1 MSSCHEPRLYFAL
14 TLDFERTAL
23 LEHEGLAQQPPR
35 ALRHLRASRHA
46 VGFHAAGRID
56 RIAPDIEH
64 ELVQAG
70 LKAQLARLERAPDE
84 RLIAAATTVAQDIG
98 VAWEAAS
105 SERRKQLRESLFE
118 SVTVASGRV
127 VAVRPR
133 PEVAPLVAVK
143 VHICGPDR
151 IRTGDLVLDRDV
163 C

>member
-1 MSSCHEPRLYFAL
+1 MLASLVRAAL
-14 TLDFERTAL
+14 AHGQDQDA
-23 LEHEGLAQQPPR
+23 AQK
-35 ALRHLRASRHA
+35 
-46 VGFHAAGRID
+46 I
-56 RIAPDIEH
+56 RIAIQRLNDAYVESQAIGPAEYR
-64 ELVQAG
+64 ERLAG

-84 RLIAAATTVAQDIG
+84 RLMAAATKMAQDIG

-105 SERRKQLRESLFE
+105 PERRKQLREALFE

-133 PEVAPLVAVK
+133 PEVAPLAAIK